1 MIEILIASL
10 ISSVFILGWGNFFSN
25 FFFSKTYSKTL
36 TNSEKGLIGVIFLSF
51 LSLIINFFFP
61 INKFIG
67 TLILI
72 VGIIF
77 YFKNK
82 TYKDFKLIFSSTIVI
97 FILVSYST
105 VYRPDAGLYHLP
117 IISMIQENKIIIGS
131 SNIHFRFGQAS
142 IIQYFSSLYNNFFF
156 EKNFLTISLANIF
169 SFFIYFQFLNIFK
182 FLNENKKSQSLISFL
197 ITIVSIYTFN
207 RYSNYGNDAVGHF
220 YFFYLISSIININ
233 LKNKNFN
240 DEYYKLILISVFA
253 LGNKLFLVLI
263 FIFPIYIFF
272 QIKNKIQIIKN
283 FRIIICF
290 SFIISW
296 LLKSIL
302 VSGCLFYPINATC
315 YEKLNF
321 YDKEKT
327 LIEANVGE
335 AWAKGWPDKKINID
349 NFKDYNKNFN
359 WLSTWSNNHFKYIV
373 KKLTPIFI
381 FLLILTIFIFRK
393 KKNLN
398 EKNYKFNNFQF
409 ISIVIISIFLCLIW
423 FLKFPVYRFGSSF
436 ILVSL
441 IFIYQLFVSNT
452 FEGLEKKKISKIF
465 SVFLILFTFGFFI
478 KNSLRIISSINQN
491 IESPWPDIYSEKGNF
506 IKNEFLP
513 IKKNSSIMY
522 YYSNGNL
529 CMYSKSPCSYY
540 ITPNL
545 FLDEKY
551 GYKIYFKKK

>member
-302 VSGCLFYPINATC
+302 SGCLFYPINATC
-315 YEKLNF
+315 EKLNF
-321 YDKEKT
+321 YD
-327 LIEANVGE
+327 
-335 AWAKGWPDKKINID
+335 
-349 NFKDYNKNFN
+349 
-359 WLSTWSNNHFKYIV
+359 
-373 KKLTPIFI
+373 
-381 FLLILTIFIFRK
+381 RK
-393 KKNLN
+393 KH
-398 EKNYKFNNFQF
+398 
-409 ISIVIISIFLCLIW
+409 
-423 FLKFPVYRFGSSF
+423 
-436 ILVSL
+436 
-441 IFIYQLFVSNT
+441 
-452 FEGLEKKKISKIF
+452 
-465 SVFLILFTFGFFI
+465 
-478 KNSLRIISSINQN
+478 
-491 IESPWPDIYSEKGNF
+491 
-506 IKNEFLP
+506 
-513 IKKNSSIMY
+513 
-522 YYSNGNL
+522 
-529 CMYSKSPCSYY
+529 
-540 ITPNL
+540 
-545 FLDEKY
+545 
-551 GYKIYFKKK
+551 